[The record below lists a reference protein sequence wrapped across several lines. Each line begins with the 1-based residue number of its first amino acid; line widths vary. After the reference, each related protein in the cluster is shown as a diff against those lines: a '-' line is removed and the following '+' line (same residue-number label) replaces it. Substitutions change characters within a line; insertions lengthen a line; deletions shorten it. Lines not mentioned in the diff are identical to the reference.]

1 MTTIE
6 DAVAAINRAKSDMQ
20 ARIDLLE
27 QSEANGDL
35 VITMLVAALKEV
47 MVTGATTKARR
58 DKCMGALQFAA
69 AHLGEE
75 AA

>member
-1 MTTIE
+1 MTDIDTALKAI
-6 DAVAAINRAKSDMQ
+6 AAHKSELQAK
-20 ARIDLLE
+20 IDLLE
-27 QSEANGDL
+27 QSDANADL
-35 VITMLVAALKEV
+35 VITMLMAALREV

-58 DKCMGALQFAA
+58 DKCRGALQFAA

>member
-6 DAVAAINRAKSDMQ
+6 DALAAINARKGELQ
-20 ARIDLLE
+20 QRIDLLE
-27 QSEANGDL
+27 QSDANADL
-35 VITMLVAALKEV
+35 VITMLMAALREV

-58 DKCMGALQFAA
+58 DKCRGALQFAA